1 MKKLLNLLL
10 IIPVLVYGQGEQL
23 YPGGTA
29 TDQDGNS
36 FEWINYGDLDWAIED
51 SKVETYRDGTDIHFV
66 TENDEW
72 SNMTFGA
79 WCYFDNDPNKA
90 RLYNMYSVLGMND
103 NDPNTENKTLAPEG
117 WRIATPEDWDN
128 LVYYLVSRGYSYNGS
143 SSLNP
148 NNIAKSVAARTGWD
162 DELVNT
168 GSPGYNE
175 SSNNSSGLNIKP
187 SGVRGYSGY
196 FIQQGEMNK
205 YYALDTNNN
214 NFQTRTLSVD
224 YSSLLSGAVSNYN
237 WGYSVRFV
245 RDAQTAS
252 TNDYSKSAAI
262 YPNPTSSRITIEGGA
277 LYEIEVY
284 SLQGRKLMTQKGNS
298 IDLSALSNA
307 IYLIKATNTANMQE
321 QIYKVIKE

>member
-1 MKKLLNLLL
+1 MLSLL
-10 IIPVLVYGQGEQL
+10 IVPIIGYGQGEQL
-23 YPGGTA
+23 YTDGTA
-29 TDQDGNS
+29 TDQDGNT

-51 SKVETYRDGTDIHFV
+51 AKVVTYRDRTEILFV

-72 SNMTFGA
+72 ANITSGA
-79 WCYFDNDPNKA
+79 WCYFDNDSNKA
-90 RLYNMYSVLGMND
+90 KLYNMYSVLGMND

-117 WRIATPEDWDN
+117 WRVATPEDWDN
-128 LVYYLVSRGYSYNGS
+128 LVYYLVSFGYSYNGS

-162 DELVNT
+162 DDLINT

-187 SGVRGYSGY
+187 SGIRGSSGY
-196 FIQQGEMNK
+196 FVHQGESNK

-214 NFQTRTLSVD
+214 NFRTRTLSVN
-224 YSSLLSGAVSNYN
+224 YTSLLSGGASDYN

-245 RDAQTAS
+245 RDASTAS
-252 TNDYSKSAAI
+252 TNDYSKPVAI
-262 YPNPTSSRITIEGGA
+262 YPNPTTSIVTIEGDA

-284 SLQGRKLMTQKGNS
+284 SLQGRKLMTHRGNR
-298 IDLSALSNA
+298 IDLSALSNTMY
-307 IYLIKATNTANMQE
+307 IIEATNTSNNQK
-321 QIYKVIKE
+321 QIFKVIKE